1 MLESPIYINQWSFL
15 LSAICL
21 LSSMY
26 SIFYLPKPAGQI
38 FFQLGVGYLSQVWQ
52 LVHEFHFR
60 NGDHLEKLPPRF
72 IKRPVWLLI
81 RSKLLYI
88 SIRCIKQEKQLQ
100 TWTSDQKSQGSISGI
115 YVVNNSKSFSQATR
129 HRQAGHK

>member
-1 MLESPIYINQWSFL
+1 MLEIPNLYKSVKFPS
-15 LSAICL
+15 ICY

-26 SIFYLPKPAGQI
+26 PIFYLSKPAGQI
-38 FFQLGVGYLSQVWQ
+38 FFQLGVGCLSQVWQ
-52 LVHEFHFR
+52 LVHEFHFG
-60 NGDHLEKLPPRF
+60 NGHHLGQLTPRF

-88 SIRCIKQEKQLQ
+88 LIWCVKQEKQLQ

-115 YVVNNSKSFSQATR
+115 YVFNNTKSFSQATR